1 MNLAFRSADARES
14 LQYIREF
21 IAATTVLRFAKK
33 YCSCKKS
40 QMSQLFKPWL
50 AVLMMS
56 ISRFRDMHRTSIYCR
71 TLQRP
76 QIPSRSFFNNSTG
89 IVCALRHL
97 VCIKQLL
104 EIKSTIERMDN
115 SSDVWSL
122 QWLLDNLDQCSF
134 KEPDRKGERKAC
146 I

>member
-1 MNLAFRSADARES
+1 MYLAFRSTDARES

-33 YCSCKKS
+33 YCSCRKS
-40 QMSQLFKPWL
+40 QMTPLFKPWL
-50 AVLMMS
+50 AML
-56 ISRFRDMHRTSIYCR
+56 ISRFRDMYRTNIYCG
-71 TLQRP
+71 TPQRP
-76 QIPSRSFFNNSTG
+76 QIPSRSTIFNNSTA
-89 IVCALRHL
+89 IVCVLRHL
-97 VCIKQLL
+97 VYVKQLL
-104 EIKSTIERMDN
+104 EIHSTIERMDN
-115 SSDVWSL
+115 FSDVWSL

>member
-1 MNLAFRSADARES
+1 MYLAFRSADARES

-33 YCSCKKS
+33 YCSCKES
-40 QMSQLFKPWL
+40 QTSPPWL
-50 AVLMMS
+50 AVLVTS
-56 ISRFRDMHRTSIYCR
+56 ISRFRDMYRTSIYCR

-76 QIPSRSFFNNSTG
+76 QIPSRSFFNNSTA

-115 SSDVWSL
+115 FSDVWSL